1 MTRTLSIDI
10 GGSKVKAMVLDEAG
24 QPVTSR
30 ERMKTPQP
38 ATPEAILAVILELAG
53 KLGDFERISAGFPG
67 AVRHGVI
74 ETAPNLDPLWRRFRL
89 ANGLTKLLNRPARVA
104 NDATVQGFG
113 AISGRGVELVVTLGT
128 GLGSALFVDGIS
140 LPNLELAHHPFR
152 HDKTYEELLGQKA
165 LDRDG
170 KKKWN
175 KHLQKAIPQLFN
187 LFYYDRLLV
196 GGGNTE
202 HIDFELPESVHQ
214 IPNIAGIVGGVAL
227 WNSAAIG
234 AVANAG

>member
-1 MTRTLSIDI
+1 MTKTLSIDI

-24 QPVTSR
+24 QPITDR

-38 ATPEAILAVILELAG
+38 ATPPAILAAIKELAG
-53 KLGDFERISAGFPG
+53 KLGAYDRISVGFPG

-74 ETAPNLDPLWRRFRL
+74 ETAPNLDPLWKRFRL
-89 ANGLTKLLNRPARVA
+89 EEELSALLKRPARVA
-104 NDATVQGFG
+104 NDATVQGYG
-113 AISGRGVELVVTLGT
+113 AISGKGVELVITLGT
-128 GLGSALFVDGIS
+128 GLGSAIFLDGIS

-152 HDKTYEELLGQKA
+152 HGKTYEELLGQKA
-165 LDRDG
+165 LERDG

-175 KHLQKAIPQLFN
+175 KRLRKAIPQLFN
-187 LFYYDRLLV
+187 LFYYDRLLL

-202 HIDFELPESVHQ
+202 HLDFKLPESVYQ

-227 WNSAAIG
+227 WDVSAIG
-234 AVANAG
+234 AVASAG

>member
-74 ETAPNLDPLWRRFRL
+74 ETAPNLDPLWRQFRL

-113 AISGRGVELVVTLGT
+113 AISGKGVELVVTLGT

-234 AVANAG
+234 AAANAG

>member
-1 MTRTLSIDI
+1 MTKTLSIDI

-24 QPVTSR
+24 QPVTKR
-30 ERMKTPQP
+30 ERTKTPQP
-38 ATPEAILAVILELAG
+38 ATPSAILDVISGLAE
-53 KLGDFERISAGFPG
+53 KLGEFQRISVGFPG

-74 ETAPNLDPLWRRFRL
+74 ETAPNLDPLWRQFRL
-89 ANGLTKLLNRPARVA
+89 EDELSARLGRPARVA

-113 AISGRGVELVVTLGT
+113 AISGDGVELVITLGT
-128 GLGSALFVDGIS
+128 GLGSALFVDGVS

-152 HDKTYEELLGQKA
+152 CGKTYEELLGQAA

-175 KHLQKAIPQLFN
+175 KQLQKAILQLFN
-187 LFYYDRLLV
+187 LFYYDRILL
-196 GGGNTE
+196 GGGNARD
-202 HIDFELPESVHQ
+202 IDFELPASAHQ

-227 WNSAAIG
+227 WNHSAIG
-234 AVANAG
+234 AVSNVS

>member
-1 MTRTLSIDI
+1 MSKTLSIDI

-24 QPVTSR
+24 QPVSSR

-38 ATPEAILAVILELAG
+38 ATPKAILAVIEELAA
-53 KLGDFERISAGFPG
+53 KLGGFDRISTGFPG

-74 ETAPNLDPLWRRFRL
+74 ETAPNLDPLWKQFHL
-89 ANGLTKLLNRPARVA
+89 ADELSALLKRPARVA

-113 AISGRGVELVVTLGT
+113 AISGKGVELVITLGT
-128 GLGSALFVDGIS
+128 GLGSALFIDGIS

-152 HDKTYEELLGQKA
+152 ASNTYEELLGQKA
-165 LDRDG
+165 LEREG

-175 KHLQKAIPQLFN
+175 KQLQKAIEQLFN

-196 GGGNTE
+196 GGGNAE
-202 HIDFELPESVHQ
+202 HIDFKLPESVHQ
-214 IPNIAGIVGGVAL
+214 IPNIAGIIGGVAL
-227 WNSAAIG
+227 WDSAAIG
-234 AVANAG
+234 AVTRVD

>member
-74 ETAPNLDPLWRRFRL
+74 ETAPNLDPLWRQFRL
-89 ANGLTKLLNRPARVA
+89 ANGLTTLLNRPARVA

-113 AISGRGVELVVTLGT
+113 AISGKGVELVLTLGT

-152 HDKTYEELLGQKA
+152 HEKTYEELLGQKA

-170 KKKWN
+170 RKKWN

-202 HIDFELPESVHQ
+202 HIDFELPESVHR

-227 WNSAAIG
+227 WDSAAIG
-234 AVANAG
+234 AVASVG